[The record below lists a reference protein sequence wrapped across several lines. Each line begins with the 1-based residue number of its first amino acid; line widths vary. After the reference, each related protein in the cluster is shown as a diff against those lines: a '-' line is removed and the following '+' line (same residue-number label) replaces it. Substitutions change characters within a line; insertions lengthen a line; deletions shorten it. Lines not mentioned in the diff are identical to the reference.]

1 MDWMVV
7 RVVMERTDG
16 AGEEN
21 VLLRSPSV
29 RAAVA
34 LVPAPDGATSE
45 MAVSAVVARVAGLD
59 FWAC

>member
-1 MDWMVV
+1 MVV
-7 RVVMERTDG
+7 SVVVTERSEG

-21 VLLRSPSV
+21 ALLRSPSV

-45 MAVSAVVARVAGLD
+45 WVVSAVVARVGGRD
-59 FWAC
+59 F